1 MDTAASS
8 SAGALVNL
16 YRSETTRAA
25 GAPGLGECGE
35 PRAAAVLAR
44 AGVRNGQ
51 PFVLGADG
59 SYDPALNRFFRELDS
74 WGVRAAN
81 SVAAYARDVM
91 LFCRFLHESRGGK
104 AIWDCEEADL
114 RAYKQLRLNGPTHL
128 RVSVA
133 TWRRFIAALDKWV
146 AWALSEGLLQR
157 EPFSYR
163 DKSVWTPVG
172 ARRVRINAASEPAPG
187 PVPIRFLAYSDYL
200 TWRDI
205 GLGGRCPD
213 GRADPHWRGQHGARD
228 RAFADL
234 LVSTGMRLGEAA
246 SLLVPELPNRGHSH
260 GGVLEGIHLASAVT
274 KRGHPRT
281 VFPPPR
287 VTAAL
292 RRYVSIE
299 RDALVTANCAAG
311 GYRVGAEDIVVHQ
324 AGPRSLTFSDGS
336 SASYASLDAPS
347 RARLVLVGPGGEVAG
362 PLALWLDGNG
372 QPVSP
377 AGWQSVF
384 RRANA
389 RCALAGQDLTVSP
402 HVLRHVFAVH
412 MLGLLLRQSVA
423 ALGEKPGGTFTSAQ
437 LKRLLIGNPL
447 RRLQLLLGHANEAT
461 VYTYLDVLDEA
472 QEIVAA
478 ALEHF
483 DDEVVLAAASHR
495 EETAGPGAQE

>member
-1 MDTAASS
+1 MRD
-8 SAGALVNL
+8 
-16 YRSETTRAA
+16 
-25 GAPGLGECGE
+25 
-35 PRAAAVLAR
+35 
-44 AGVRNGQ
+44 GQ

-187 PVPIRFLAYSDYL
+187 PAPIRFLAYSDYL

-336 SASYASLDAPS
+336 SASYPASTHQAGRDWCWSAPAGRSPARSRCGWTGTGNRSAPQAGSRCSDGPMPAVPWQGRTSPS
-347 RARLVLVGPGGEVAG
+347 RRMSFDTSSRCTCSACCCVKA
-362 PLALWLDGNG
+362 
-372 QPVSP
+372 SP
-377 AGWQSVF
+377 RSE
-384 RRANA
+384 RS
-389 RCALAGQDLTVSP
+389 LAGRSP
-402 HVLRHVFAVH
+402 LP
-412 MLGLLLRQSVA
+412 S
-423 ALGEKPGGTFTSAQ
+423 
-437 LKRLLIGNPL
+437 
-447 RRLQLLLGHANEAT
+447 
-461 VYTYLDVLDEA
+461 
-472 QEIVAA
+472 
-478 ALEHF
+478 
-483 DDEVVLAAASHR
+483 
-495 EETAGPGAQE
+495 